1 MINVIV
7 LGIVG
12 ASAILLAAA
21 YLQSRKTRKELISEM
36 EEEILSNEP
45 APVEAPAPVV
55 AKVEPVPAA
64 VEEVTVAPA
73 PVVEEVIAPA
83 PVVAKE
89 TKAEVKEMV
98 AAQEAPIEKPKPKRK
113 RPAKK
118 KPAQS

>member
-1 MINVIV
+1 MTNVIV

-12 ASAILLAAA
+12 AFIILLAAA
-21 YLQSRKTRKELISEM
+21 YLQSRKTRKELISKM
-36 EEEILSNEP
+36 EEEILSDEP

-55 AKVEPVPAA
+55 AKVEPTPA
-64 VEEVTVAPA
+64 VEEVVAPT
-73 PVVEEVIAPA
+73 PVEV
-83 PVVAKE
+83 KE
-89 TKAEVKEMV
+89 VKAEVKELV

>member
-1 MINVIV
+1 MTNVIV

-12 ASAILLAAA
+12 AFIILLAAA
-21 YLQSRKTRKELISEM
+21 YMQSRKTREELISEM

-55 AKVEPVPAA
+55 AKVEPVPVA
-64 VEEVTVAPA
+64 VEEV
-73 PVVEEVIAPA
+73 VVAPA

-98 AAQEAPIEKPKPKRK
+98 AAQEAPVEKPKPKRK

>member
-1 MINVIV
+1 MTNVIV

-12 ASAILLAAA
+12 AFIILLAAA
-21 YLQSRKTRKELISEM
+21 YLQSRKTRKELISKM
-36 EEEILSNEP
+36 EEEILSDEP

-55 AKVEPVPAA
+55 AKVEPTPA
-64 VEEVTVAPA
+64 VEKVVAPT
-73 PVVEEVIAPA
+73 PVEV
-83 PVVAKE
+83 KE
-89 TKAEVKEMV
+89 VKAEVKELV